1 MLDLKSKLAAAGLVS
16 DEDVRR
22 AEARKAQGK
31 GGRRGRGRPKGSGG
45 GGPRPLDVAQLRAR
59 PRGEQ
64 YVEVR
69 RVVEAARLDEGGP
82 APSERAR
89 AFHFPKPDGTVGR
102 LFVEGPTADA
112 LAQGRARVV
121 GYMSNH
127 GPAHAVVPV
136 ELAEAVV
143 EPFPEWAPPTSTDT
157 SSDASAGESPEGHE
171 AR

>member
-1 MLDLKSKLAAAGLVS
+1 MLDLKAKLAAAGLVS

-22 AEARKAQGK
+22 AEAKKAQGK
-31 GGRRGRGRPKGSGG
+31 GARKGGRKGKSSANGKSGAAKRP
-45 GGPRPLDVAQLRAR
+45 RLDVAQLRTR
-59 PRGEQ
+59 PRAEQ

-102 LFVEGPTADA
+102 LFVEGPAADA
-112 LAQGRARVV
+112 LAQGHARVV

-127 GPAHAVVPV
+127 GPAHAVVPA

-143 EPFPEWAPPTSTDT
+143 ALFPEWAPPAPADDSP
-157 SSDASAGESPEGHE
+157 DAVES
-171 AR
+171 